1 MTATSGIDQSYRD
14 EPVEATVISSEEE
27 ALAAA
32 VQFADRIRQT
42 AAARDAT
49 ATRPSEEIS
58 ELRRTGLLGLT
69 VPRDYGGIATS
80 TRTLVEV
87 FRVISAA
94 DPSIGQIPQNH
105 FSHLDNVWSLGT
117 PEQKAFFADEI
128 LAGAM
133 LGNALSERGVIGGLP
148 NFKTRLREAG
158 DGSYI
163 LSGRKYYATGAL
175 FAQWLPVTAL
185 DEERRP
191 HVAHVRSSAPGVAI
205 IDDWNSM
212 GQRGTASGTVILD
225 DVPVKRDHVFPT
237 WRYGTEPNTRLP
249 FGQIMHVALDVGIA
263 EEALADTVAFVTE
276 RSRPWHGADLERAGD
291 DPHTIYRIGE
301 MKVQL
306 EAARRLLLHSADT
319 VDRIRSAP
327 TTPEGA
333 VEASM
338 AVAIAKAAASV
349 ACVEISNE
357 LFALAGTSATDE
369 KYNLHRHWRNA
380 RTHTLHDPERWK
392 FHYIGDWVLNG
403 RVPPRNALI

>member
-14 EPVEATVISSEEE
+14 EPLDAAVLSSEEE
-27 ALAAA
+27 ALAVAVEFAA
-32 VQFADRIRQT
+32 RIRQT
-42 AAARDAT
+42 AAARDA
-49 ATRPSEEIS
+49 AAARPTEEIK
-58 ELRRTGLLGLT
+58 ELRRTGLLAIT
-69 VPRDYGGIATS
+69 VPEQYGGIGAS
-80 TRTLVEV
+80 TRTLVEI
-87 FRVISAA
+87 FREISAA

-117 PEQKAFFADEI
+117 PGQKAFFAEEL

-133 LGNALSERGVIGGLP
+133 LGNALSERGVIGGMP
-148 NFKTRLREAG
+148 NFKTRLYEAG
-158 DGSYI
+158 DGSYV

-185 DEERRP
+185 DAQRRP
-191 HVAHVRSSAPGVAI
+191 NVAHVRSSAPGVEI

-212 GQRGTASGTVILD
+212 GQRGTASGTVVLNE
-225 DVPVKRDHVFPT
+225 VPVERDHVFGT
-237 WRYGTEPNTRLP
+237 WRYQVEPNTRLP
-249 FGQIMHVALDVGIA
+249 FGQIMHVAIDVGIA
-263 EEALADTVAFVTE
+263 EEALADTVRFITE
-276 RSRPWHGADLERAGD
+276 RSRPWHGAGLERAGD

-306 EAARRLLLHSADT
+306 ESARQVLLHSADT

-327 TTPEGA
+327 VTPKGA
-333 VEASM
+333 IEASM

-349 ACVEISNE
+349 ACVEISND

-403 RVPPRNALI
+403 RVPPKNALI